1 MLAAHGV
8 SLESIAESLLFEN
21 LSNEKKPFFPSCVF
35 LGEESPEQI
44 RPN

>member
-21 LSNEKKPFFPSCVF
+21 LSNEKKPFLPCVF

>member
-21 LSNEKKPFFPSCVF
+21 LSNEKKPFFPSLC
-35 LGEESPEQI
+35 LPRRGI
-44 RPN
+44 AGAD